1 MAKIGSI
8 QRNDKRKRLVKS
20 LRAKREAL
28 SSKIHQKDLPLE
40 ERFELVMKLA
50 QLPRNSARNRVRNR
64 CALTGRPR
72 GYHRK
77 MGISRNMLRTLAAIG
92 QLPGVIKASW

>member
-1 MAKIGSI
+1 MAKTGSI

-20 LRAKREAL
+20 LGNKRKLLKSAIM
-28 SSKIHQKDLPLE
+28 KKDLPLE
-40 ERFELVMKLA
+40 ERFNLVIKLA
-50 QLPRNSARNRVRNR
+50 KLPRNSAQNRVRNR

-77 MGISRNMLRTLAAIG
+77 MGISRNMLRELAAQG
-92 QLPGVIKASW
+92 MLPGVIKASW